1 MNALPTDQ
9 RSSPADTAWEASGLG
24 GGYGGYGAG
33 IGAIGGYG
41 VGIAAA
47 PIAAT
52 TYRTQSSVLAP
63 VGVVKSVVATPAI
76 TTIAAAPAIVS
87 SGYGLGAKGL
97 GLGLGGLGY
106 NGLGGGVIAAGP
118 VLGGYGAGLV
128 ASEVTPVSVESVS
141 ATPVPVSRENTA
153 DFFNVTDC
161 FRFWKLL
168 ISNF

>member
-1 MNALPTDQ
+1 MKLLEDCSISKPKTLPFLFPPQIVLSALIGAAVAVPAYGPAVI
-9 RSSPADTAWEASGLG
+9 SSGYGLGGLG

-87 SGYGLGAKGL
+87 SGYGK
-97 GLGLGGLGY
+97 
-106 NGLGGGVIAAGP
+106 I
-118 VLGGYGAGLV
+118 
-128 ASEVTPVSVESVS
+128 
-141 ATPVPVSRENTA
+141 VP
-153 DFFNVTDC
+153 FF
-161 FRFWKLL
+161 
-168 ISNF
+168 

>member
-1 MNALPTDQ
+1 MKLLEDCSISKPKTLPFLFPPQIVLSALIGAAVAVPAYGPAVI
-9 RSSPADTAWEASGLG
+9 SSGYGLGGLGGLG

-41 VGIAAA
+41 VSIAAA

-87 SGYGLGAKGL
+87 SGYGK
-97 GLGLGGLGY
+97 
-106 NGLGGGVIAAGP
+106 II
-118 VLGGYGAGLV
+118 
-128 ASEVTPVSVESVS
+128 S
-141 ATPVPVSRENTA
+141 
-153 DFFNVTDC
+153 FF
-161 FRFWKLL
+161 
-168 ISNF
+168 

>member
-1 MNALPTDQ
+1 MPAYGPAVI
-9 RSSPADTAWEASGLG
+9 SSGYGLG
-24 GGYGGYGAG
+24 GLGGLG

-87 SGYGLGAKGL
+87 SGYGK
-97 GLGLGGLGY
+97 
-106 NGLGGGVIAAGP
+106 I
-118 VLGGYGAGLV
+118 
-128 ASEVTPVSVESVS
+128 
-141 ATPVPVSRENTA
+141 VP
-153 DFFNVTDC
+153 FF
-161 FRFWKLL
+161 
-168 ISNF
+168 